1 MRLESYVEGRWVAG
15 SGNGRPLHNPVTGEV
30 VGHADATG
38 IDIPAALAFARETG
52 GAALAALTFAER
64 GKLLKTIADIL
75 TTHRE
80 KYGEIARI
88 NSGNTAADAAIDIDG
103 GIGTLRYYA
112 KLGQSLGA
120 NATIIEAGEDQLARE
135 PVFFARHLWTTRP
148 GVAVQINAF
157 NFPSWGMWEKIA
169 AALLAGVPSLAKP
182 ATATAWLAHEMM
194 RDVIAAGVV
203 PPGALSLVC
212 GGGEAIADALQP
224 MDSLAFTGSSETGQ
238 RLRSAPN
245 ILLKAPRVTIEAD
258 SVNATIIG
266 PDAAPGTVVHDLAVR
281 EIVKALSVKAGQLCT
296 NIRRIFVPQSM
307 AGALAEAIAEKLA
320 LLPVGD
326 PADPSVRIGPLV
338 DAVQRDEALRRIER
352 LTGEASV
359 VAGGGIPTEVMG
371 ADPRQGAFLSP
382 TLLRCDR
389 PGESVLVHEIEVFGP
404 CATLMPYAA
413 FEDAVAMAGRKA
425 AGSLAVSLFT
435 NDAAIAARAA
445 QSLSPWHGRVLVVDE
460 EVGKNHTGHAIVM
473 PQCVHGGPGRAG
485 GGEELGGLRGLRL
498 HMQRTAIQGSR
509 SVLQGLA
516 GISAQAAL

>member
-1 MRLESYVEGRWVAG
+1 MRLESHVQGRWTAG

-30 VGHADATG
+30 IGHADATG
-38 IDIPAALAFARETG
+38 IDIPAALAFAREAG

-64 GKLLKTIADIL
+64 GALLKAIADTL
-75 TTHRE
+75 TAHRE

-112 KLGQSLGA
+112 RLGQSLGA
-120 NATIIEAGEDQLARE
+120 ATAIIEAGEDQLTRE
-135 PVFFARHLWTTRP
+135 AVFFARHLWTTRP

-169 AALLAGVPSLAKP
+169 VALLAGAPSLAKP

-194 RDVIAAGVV
+194 RDVIAAGVA
-203 PPGALSLVC
+203 PPGVLSIVC
-212 GGGEAIADALQP
+212 GGGETIADALQP
-224 MDSLAFTGSSETGQ
+224 MDSLAFTGSCETGR
-238 RLRSAPN
+238 RLRSAAN
-245 ILLKAPRVTIEAD
+245 ILLQAPRIAIEAD

-266 PDAAPGTVVHDLAVR
+266 PDAAPGAVVHDLAVR

-296 NIRRIFVPQSM
+296 NIRRIFVPQAM
-307 AGALAEAIAEKLA
+307 AGALAQAITEKLA
-320 LLPVGD
+320 QFPAGD

-338 DAVQRDEALRRIER
+338 DAAQRDEALRRIER

-359 VAGGGIPTEVMG
+359 VTGGGIPAEVVG
-371 ADPRQGAFLSP
+371 ADPRRGAFLSP
-382 TLLRCDR
+382 TLLHCEKPRE
-389 PGESVLVHEIEVFGP
+389 GALVHEIEVFGP

-413 FEDAVAMAGRKA
+413 FDDAIAMAGGRA
-425 AGSLAVSLFT
+425 GGSLAVSIFT
-435 NDAAIAARAA
+435 NDAAIAGRAV

-460 EVGKNHTGHAIVM
+460 EAGKNHTGHAMVM

-509 SVLQGLA
+509 SLLQSLA
-516 GISAQAAL
+516 GVGAQAAL